1 MSDKEQILQTLKEH
15 RKELEERYSI
25 RKIGIFGSYAK
36 GCADESSDIDIY
48 AEFDTPKFRNITGA
62 WNKLENLL
70 GKKVDMFYPHK
81 NMRES
86 LYQNIQ
92 REVVFKTW

>member
-1 MSDKEQILQTLKEH
+1 MKGKEQILQILKEH
-15 RKELEERYSI
+15 HKELEERYSV
-25 RKIGIFGSYAK
+25 RKIGVFGSYAR

-48 AEFDTPKFRNITGA
+48 VEFDAPKFRNIAGA
-62 WNKLENLL
+62 WNKLESLL

-92 REVVFKTW
+92 REVVFG

>member
-1 MSDKEQILQTLKEH
+1 VGDREQILRILKEH
-15 RKELEERYSI
+15 SEELKERYSI
-25 RKIGIFGSYAK
+25 RKVGIFGSYAK

-48 AEFDTPKFRNITGA
+48 AEFDTPKFHNIAGA
-62 WNKLENLL
+62 WNTLERLL

-92 REVVFKTW
+92 RGVVFKT